1 MQLALEQ
8 FLSDTAG
15 VTKPG
20 AITRAFLEQVGKFGF
35 RRFSYVARG
44 EAAER
49 TRYEYVATNYP
60 GKWNEHFIEQ
70 RYFEIDPTLER
81 ARQTLMPFAWS
92 EMKDRRTL
100 TGAQRQLFDEA
111 ACFGLRQGFT
121 VPIHAPGGA
130 DGLVALATD
139 IAPREFASEVG
150 HGRHVLHLLA
160 LHYHMRATA
169 AWKQARK
176 AEKGKADKQSRP
188 ADKASP
194 ITLREADCLL
204 WTARGKSAWET
215 AVILGVS
222 ERTVNFHIEN
232 ARHKL
237 DAQSKTQAVVR
248 AIMLNLIRP

>member
-1 MQLALEQ
+1 MELALEQ
-8 FLSDTAG
+8 FLSDTATAG
-15 VTKPG
+15 KPA
-20 AITRAFLEQVGKFGF
+20 AITAAFLNQIAKFGF
-35 RRFSYVARG
+35 RKFSYVARG
-44 EAAER
+44 TSEEK
-49 TRYEYVATNYP
+49 TKYEYVATNYP
-60 GKWNEHFIEQ
+60 KKWNAYFIEK

-92 EMKDRRTL
+92 DMKDRKSL
-100 TGAQRQLFDEA
+100 TGVQRQLFDEA
-111 ACFGLRQGFT
+111 SAFGLRHGFT

-139 IAPREFASEVG
+139 LTPREFSSEVS
-150 HGRHVLHLLA
+150 HARHILHLLA
-160 LHYHMRATA
+160 LHYHMRATS
-169 AWKQARK
+169 AWQRNSKGGRKK
-176 AEKGKADKQSRP
+176 AEP
-188 ADKASP
+188 APKSSP

-215 AVILGVS
+215 SVILGVS

-232 ARHKL
+232 ARRKL

>member
-1 MQLALEQ
+1 MELALEQ
-8 FLSDTAG
+8 FLSDTTGAH
-15 VTKPG
+15 KPA
-20 AITRAFLEQVGKFGF
+20 AITKLFLDQVGKFGF
-35 RRFSYVARG
+35 RKFSYVARG
-44 EAAER
+44 HSAEA
-49 TRYEYVATNYP
+49 TKYEYVATNYP
-60 GKWNEHFIEQ
+60 KKWNAHFIDK

-92 EMKDRRTL
+92 DMKDRRSL
-100 TGAQRQLFDEA
+100 TGVQRQLFDEA
-111 ACFGLRQGFT
+111 SSFGLRHGFT

-139 IAPREFASEVG
+139 LAPREFVSEVA
-150 HGRHVLHLLA
+150 HARHMLHLLA

-169 AWKQARK
+169 AWRRGSKPAK
-176 AEKGKADKQSRP
+176 KKEVPAVEKP
-188 ADKASP
+188 SP

-222 ERTVNFHIEN
+222 ERTVNFHVEN
-232 ARHKL
+232 ARRKL

>member
-1 MQLALEQ
+1 MELALEQ
-8 FLSDTAG
+8 FLADTSAA
-15 VTKPG
+15 TKPA
-20 AITRAFLEQVGKFGF
+20 AITKSFLDQVGKFGF

-44 EAAER
+44 KSEQK
-49 TRYEYVATNYP
+49 TQYEYVATNYP
-60 GKWNEHFIEQ
+60 KKWNAYFIEK

-92 EMKDRRTL
+92 DMKDRRSL
-100 TGAQRQLFDEA
+100 TGIQRQLFDEA
-111 ACFGLRQGFT
+111 SSFGLRHGFT

-139 IAPREFASEVG
+139 LAPREFAVEVG
-150 HGRHVLHLLA
+150 HGRHMLHLLA

-169 AWKQARK
+169 AWQRNSPAGKKK
-176 AEKGKADKQSRP
+176 AAEAKKP
-188 ADKASP
+188 SP

-232 ARHKL
+232 ARRKL

>member
-1 MQLALEQ
+1 MELGLEQ

-15 VTKPG
+15 VSEPA
-20 AITRAFLEQVGKFGF
+20 AITGSFLAQVGKFGF
-35 RRFSYVARG
+35 SRFSYVARG
-44 EAAER
+44 ESAQA

-60 GKWNEHFIEQ
+60 DPWNQHFVER
-70 RYFEIDPTLER
+70 RYFDIDPTLER
-81 ARQTLMPFAWS
+81 ARQTLMPFVWS
-92 EMKDRRTL
+92 EMKDSRTL
-100 TGAQRQLFDEA
+100 SAPQRQLFDEA
-111 ACFGLRQGFT
+111 ESFGLRHGFT

-139 IAPREFASEVG
+139 LAPRQFAREID
-150 HGRHVLHLLA
+150 HARHTLHLLA

-176 AEKGKADKQSRP
+176 PEPRRARPEEKP
-188 ADKASP
+188 SP

-222 ERTVNFHIEN
+222 ERTVNFHVEN